1 VFATLIGPYP
11 DLPAPSEPERL
22 TAILGDQL
30 EAGLGLLTD
39 GRVHAVAGRPG
50 DVVDAWRAADRVGH
64 HLAAI
69 AGLEPPLIKACLV
82 GPWTAGSGERDSVR
96 AAAGRLIPAVT
107 ALFEAG
113 APVVQLTEPMI
124 GSIAAD
130 DEPAIDVLVEVLMG
144 LVDGV
149 APAEGHLSLALAGG
163 GPTAVAPDRLL
174 ATGFASYLCDLIAS
188 PDDWGLCARVP
199 AESGLIVGVVDA
211 RARRAGAMEVGI
223 WGARYAASMAGRGPQ
238 RIGVCPGTGI
248 ERLDRA
254 AARGLL
260 AFTAEVARMADLADA
275 ELAKVIDPRAVDARS
290 AALGG
295 GELPPR
301 DGDFG
306 SSGELPTRRP
316 GSNG

>member
-1 VFATLIGPYP
+1 
-11 DLPAPSEPERL
+11 
-22 TAILGDQL
+22 
-30 EAGLGLLTD
+30 LLTD
-39 GRVHAVAGRPG
+39 GRIHAVAGTPH
-50 DVVDAWRAADRVGH
+50 DVVSAWQTADRVGH
-64 HLAAI
+64 HLAAV

-82 GPWTAGSGERDSVR
+82 GPWTAGSGELEAVR
-96 AAAGRLIPAVT
+96 AAAKRLVAATT

-113 APVVQLTEPMI
+113 VPVVQLTEPMI

-130 DEPAIDVLVEVLMG
+130 DEPAIDVLVEMLTG
-144 LVDGV
+144 LVDSV
-149 APAEGHLSLALAGG
+149 APAQGHLALALAGG

-188 PDDWGLCARVP
+188 PDDWGLCARIP
-199 AESGLIVGVVDA
+199 AEAGLIVGVVDA

-238 RIGVCPGTGI
+238 RIGVCPGRGI

-260 AFTAEVARMADLADA
+260 AFTAEVARKADLSDA

-290 AALGG
+290 AALGRAELPSRHG
-295 GELPPR
+295 DSGSSDELPPRDGDSASNGELPPR
-301 DGDFG
+301 DGDSASNGELPPCGSG
-306 SSGELPTRRP
+306 SSG
-316 GSNG
+316 